1 MGTVHRTRRSVNNR
15 FDKAISGLPRALIGA
30 VGLCLWALALLAA
43 PASAQA
49 QSAASKSALT
59 PQQRCDAAPLSP
71 ERYSPQEIAAW
82 RNICLYGFANL
93 SANDDAGC
101 EPLSDAEWPQR
112 RDISQLFLDTIL
124 FEEPYRSARARPS
137 IQITCAR
144 FPSVINFAYREI
156 EPALLI
162 DNSRLEEGISLFNVR
177 ARRLISLR
185 GDRINGEINGDRL
198 EIADNFFTR
207 DGTRVTG
214 RVNLTGAKIGGN
226 IEAGG
231 AVYMD
236 DFALNDAT
244 VEGAVFINNNAV
256 IRKDLGLIGAIIRRS
271 VDVAGITIDG
281 KFNADSIR
289 VEGSVFLNQGGQF
302 NGETI
307 LRASRIGSGVEAG
320 GSTFVGE
327 FTLDRAE
334 VGGAFVVR
342 GSTFEGRVLLLSA
355 RVGSNGLFGGAT
367 FNGRAVFDGARF
379 ADTLYL
385 RNGVAFNGET
395 SLSHGQIGGNLIMTG
410 ATFEGPLVAEGLRV
424 DRSIKM
430 GADTAIL
437 GGASFA
443 SARIAD
449 SLQLG
454 GARLGG
460 EIDLENA
467 SVGNAL
473 SLSDPSHGDPVW
485 MPDSRISLRN
495 TKVGAIRAK
504 PDAWI
509 REDGEHL
516 ASDLV
521 GFSYQRESALR
532 SSDVASMLSAEAPTL
547 VEWIESQRGI
557 DGAAHDAA
565 YNPQPYE
572 QLQDALIRDGR
583 LDKALAIKYARYEH
597 YRRAATTPELRRY
610 GMTVLKYLAGYGVYP
625 AIALIW
631 FAALVVV
638 GFLAAYFSP
647 GLAGRSGTERFWYS
661 FDNALPLLELSEH
674 NKLVRHERG
683 WVTSLFALQRVFGL
697 VLATALIGAVSI
709 L

>member
-1 MGTVHRTRRSVNNR
+1 MKTLLGSRKVDTRAQGWRLSAR
-15 FDKAISGLPRALIGA
+15 IF
-30 VGLCLWALALLAA
+30 ALLVLCAGSLLLA
-43 PASAQA
+43 TTERADA
-49 QSAASKSALT
+49 QSPTSKAAMT
-59 PQQRCDAAPLSP
+59 PQQRCDAAPLPSD
-71 ERYSPQEIAAW
+71 RFTPQEVSAW
-82 RNICLYGFANL
+82 QRICLYGYANL

-101 EPLSDAEWPQR
+101 DALSEDEWPESR
-112 RDISQLFLDTIL
+112 NLSQLFLDTIL

-144 FPSVINFAYREI
+144 YPSVINFAYREI

-198 EIADNFFTR
+198 QIADNFFTR

-214 RVNLTGAKIGGN
+214 RVNLTGAKISGN

-256 IRKDLGLIGAIIRRS
+256 IRKDLGLIGAIVRRS

-289 VEGSVFLNQGGQF
+289 VEGSVFLNKEGRF

-307 LRASRIGSGVEAG
+307 LRAARIGSGIEAG

-327 FTLDRAE
+327 FTLDRAD
-334 VGGAFVVR
+334 VGGALVFR

-355 RVGSNGLFGGAT
+355 RIGSNGLFGGAT
-367 FNGRAVFDGARF
+367 FNGRGVFDGVRF

-385 RNGVAFNGET
+385 RNGVTFRGDT
-395 SLSHGQIGGNLIMTG
+395 SLSHGEIGGNLVMTG
-410 ATFEGPLVAEGLRV
+410 VSFEAPVKAEGLRV
-424 DRSIKM
+424 DRSVQFGSDSSVLQGI
-430 GADTAIL
+430 
-437 GGASFA
+437 SFA

-449 SLQLG
+449 TLQMG
-454 GARLGG
+454 GARYGG
-460 EIDLENA
+460 EVDLENA
-467 SVGNAL
+467 SIGNAL
-473 SLSDPSHGDPVW
+473 SLSDPVYGDPIW
-485 MPDSRISLRN
+485 QSDSRISLRN
-495 TKVGAIRAK
+495 TNVGAIRAK
-504 PDAWI
+504 PAAWV
-509 REDGEHL
+509 REDGENL

-532 SSDVASMLSAEAPTL
+532 SSDVESMLSAEPETL
-547 VEWIESQRGI
+547 IEWIESQRGI
-557 DGAAHDAA
+557 DGAPHDAA

-583 LDKALAIKYARYEH
+583 LEKALAIKYARYEH

-625 AIALIW
+625 AIAIIW
-631 FAALVVV
+631 FGAMVII
-638 GFLAAYFSP
+638 GFMAAYFSP
-647 GLAGRSGTERFWYS
+647 GLAGRTGTERFWYS
-661 FDNALPLLELSEH
+661 FDNALPLLELSEQ
-674 NKLVRHERG
+674 NKMVRHERG
-683 WVTSLFALQRVFGL
+683 WVTTLFALQRVFGL
-697 VLATALIGAVSI
+697 VLATALIGAVS
-709 L
+709 LL